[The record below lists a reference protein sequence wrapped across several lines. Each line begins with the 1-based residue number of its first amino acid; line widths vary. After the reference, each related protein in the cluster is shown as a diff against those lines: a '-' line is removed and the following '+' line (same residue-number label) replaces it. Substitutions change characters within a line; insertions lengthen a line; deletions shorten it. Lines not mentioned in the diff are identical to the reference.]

1 MSADISPLA
10 SQLRRSAESIG
21 LRGGHLVPLRYGS
34 AAGELAVCLRSV
46 GLVDREDLR
55 VLEISAASEALNRLT
70 AGRVAGGLAS
80 GEATT
85 VADSYWGRLAPDR
98 ALVALPAASVPLLCE
113 ELLRVPEAD
122 EAAVEE
128 TDLQAI
134 GVIGPAT
141 AGLLTDLDAHGALAG
156 VNGRG
161 RIATGIAVG
170 AVVWMLLDDV
180 SALALVGPE
189 DAVQL
194 WNSLTEAGR
203 QFDLGYVGAEAAERF
218 EAIRFR
224 AGEPA
229 GR

>member
-10 SQLRRSAESIG
+10 LQLGRSAESIG

-55 VLEISAASEALNRLT
+55 VLEVSASPSALDLLT
-70 AGRVAGGLAS
+70 DELAGGGLAS

-85 VADSYWGRLAPDR
+85 VANSYWGRLTPGR
-98 ALVALPAASVPLLCE
+98 LLVALPAASEPVLCE
-113 ELLRVPEAD
+113 ELLRIPE
-122 EAAVEE
+122 VEE
-128 TDLQAI
+128 PTVEEIELQAI

-141 AGLLTDLDAHGALAG
+141 AGLLTELGASGALAG
-156 VNGRG
+156 VNGHG
-161 RIATGIAVG
+161 RIAAGVAAGV
-170 AVVWMLLDDV
+170 VVWMILDDA

-203 QFDLGYVGAEAAERF
+203 RFDLGYVGAEAAERF
-218 EAIRFR
+218 EAIRRR
-224 AGEPA
+224 AGEP